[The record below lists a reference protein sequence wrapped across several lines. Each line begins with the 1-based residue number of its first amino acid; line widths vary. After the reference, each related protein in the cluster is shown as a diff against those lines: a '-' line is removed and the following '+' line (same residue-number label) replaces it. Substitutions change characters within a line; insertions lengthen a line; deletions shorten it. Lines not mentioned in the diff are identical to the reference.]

1 MSNIHYSHSIQ
12 QVIKLKYS
20 HLQKK
25 KVVDMKSGAILG
37 HVQDL
42 DIQHSS
48 LCIESILVGKKQ
60 CGIFSILFNQP
71 LTCIPVQQ
79 ITNIGEDVILV
90 NVR

>member
-1 MSNIHYSHSIQ
+1 M
-12 QVIKLKYS
+12 IKLKYS

-25 KVVDMKSGAILG
+25 KVVDTKSGAIIG

-48 LCIESILVGKKQ
+48 LCIESILVGKKR
-60 CGIFSILFNQP
+60 CNILSFLFNQP
-71 LTCIPVQQ
+71 LTCIPVGQ

-90 NVR
+90 NIK